1 MIRFLIHWFT
11 IRVIGYS
18 AYCGGLTW
26 KALKGVNK
34 EYEGNESWANGKKE
48 AFRITHSLYHPHNS
62 NIMSDILMFTSPALL
77 GWVIL
82 F

>member
-34 EYEGNESWANGKKE
+34 EYEGNESWSKGKKE
-48 AFRITHSLYHPHNS
+48 TIQTLIICITIRIIISSLIS
-62 NIMSDILMFTSPALL
+62 
-77 GWVIL
+77 
-82 F
+82 

>member
-18 AYCGGLTW
+18 AYCGRLTW

-48 AFRITHSLYHPHNS
+48 AFRTLIVCITL
-62 NIMSDILMFTSPALL
+62 II
-77 GWVIL
+77 VISCMIS
-82 F
+82 

>member
-48 AFRITHSLYHPHNS
+48 AFRTLK
-62 NIMSDILMFTSPALL
+62 
-77 GWVIL
+77 V
-82 F
+82 